1 MKCFSLTLGA
11 RNGGADKNRFRP
23 ADEQSIQKITARYFP
38 EGFSILN
45 VKGGWFDPTR
55 NKFIK
60 EESRQIWVSTTRAS
74 AVKPWARHLARVL
87 GQKEIILVE
96 LGRATRLHVGQA

>member
-11 RNGGADKNRFRP
+11 RNSGANKNRFRP
-23 ADEQSIQKITARYFP
+23 ADELSIRTITARYFP

-45 VKGGWFDPTR
+45 VKGGWFDPAR

-60 EESRQIWVSTTRAS
+60 EESRQIWVSTARLK
-74 AVKPWARHLARVL
+74 AVKPWARKLAATL
-87 GQKEIILVE
+87 NQKEIILVE
-96 LGRATRLHVGQA
+96 LGRATRLRIA